1 MVTDD
6 IPANLAPPNRADP
19 QYLTAIGFRC
29 AHQHRPCFA
38 HRGAGGVEKD
48 TPIAFLGKLFALLG
62 QSAPLYPI
70 GLILMWVFAN
80 QIAPHD
86 HRVGNLDDIKLPPWW
101 IGESTVERR
110 W

>member
-1 MVTDD
+1 MIYQRIWLARIRR
-6 IPANLAPPNRADP
+6 IPNTLQLSAFAVLISTLLALP
-19 QYLTAIGFRC
+19 IGVLV
-29 AHQHRPCFA
+29 ALK
-38 HRGAGGVEKD
+38 KD
-48 TPIAFLGKLFALLG
+48 TPIDFLGKLFALLG